1 MAVYLE
7 TSLGDVVFDLYV
19 QRCPVGAKNFI
30 RLCKSGYYDGCL
42 FYNLERGFIT
52 QCGDRTGTGTGNTS
66 YEGSLFARELPKSV
80 KHNKIGIIGY
90 SHNGRN
96 VESSQAKVNG

>member
-42 FYNLERGFIT
+42 FYNLERGFIA
-52 QCGDRTGTGTGNTS
+52 QCGDL
-66 YEGSLFARELPKSV
+66 SLI
-80 KHNKIGIIGY
+80 HI
-90 SHNGRN
+90 
-96 VESSQAKVNG
+96 